1 MQTFTQYGPVLD
13 VRGISLDFD
22 RFHGQVALSRSIVFD
37 SDYPTF
43 RYHIWCTPLARSLS
57 RWSSSS
63 SVSRNIGSS
72 SSRAILRLSLYLSP
86 SGPGPASR
94 SSYACCLSALVVTLG
109 LFLWETKNFQ
119 TAMLLV
125 LALSFATWLFATPS
139 MNLTHALAWVLYRE
153 SSPWD
158 LDHRYLSTLRWLS
171 SRLA

>member
-1 MQTFTQYGPVLD
+1 MVHTSCPL
-13 VRGISLDFD
+13 
-22 RFHGQVALSRSIVFD
+22 ALSLVVVVIRLSQHWVIVVSRD
-37 SDYPTF
+37 SS
-43 RYHIWCTPLARSLS
+43 SLS
-57 RWSSSS
+57 
-63 SVSRNIGSS
+63 
-72 SSRAILRLSLYLSP
+72 LSL

-125 LALSFATWLFATPS
+125 LALSFATGLFATPS
-139 MNLTHALAWVLYRE
+139 MNLTHALPWVLYRE